1 MEMKDSGISWIG
13 QIPNSW
19 RILPI
24 RSIFDEVTVKNING
38 EITTALKFTYGDIVK
53 KDNFKDD
60 DPYVAKTIRNYLIVD
75 KGDIVINGLNLNFD
89 FITQRVGLVNSKGV
103 ITPAYMV
110 LRPKHCAEVDPEFLT
125 YLLKACDYK
134 KAFHNMGAG
143 VRKILNFSELKRNY
157 LVIPS
162 KTEQS
167 HIAGFITKQCF
178 KINSLIE
185 KTRQSITKLEEYKK
199 ALITQVVTKGLDP
212 NVEMKNSGVHWIGEI
227 PKNWNLSKIK
237 YIAEL
242 NPTVNLYQIKPCSRV
257 TFTPMEYIKNGYY
270 IPHDCEYSAISRG
283 SYTQYQEDDIVIAKV
298 TPCFEN
304 GNIAIMHN
312 LLSGLG
318 LGSSELFVL
327 RAKNILKEYLFFFLQ
342 SEKFKTQGVLSF
354 SGASGLKRVS
364 SAFILNCPLPVPS
377 IEEQRH
383 ISNFLY
389 KKSDDIHKLISQKL
403 SIINKL
409 EEYRK
414 SLIFEYVTGKKSVE
428 EN

>member
-1 MEMKDSGISWIG
+1 MRLKYLAEISTGDFNTQDALDDGEYPFYVRSPIIRKLNSYSYDGIGILMSGDG
-13 QIPNSW
+13 VGAGK
-19 RILPI
+19 
-24 RSIFDEVTVKNING
+24 IFHYAVGKYAVHQRVYI
-38 EITTALKFTYGDIVK
+38 IH
-53 KDNFKDD
+53 NFKKQLC
-60 DPYVAKTIRNYLIVD
+60 PKYVYYYLSHMFPKLVDAWSAKSTVDSIRLPM
-75 KGDIVINGLNLNFD
+75 LSNFEISLPSCYEQERIAN
-89 FITQRVGLVNSKGV
+89 FIDR
-103 ITPAYMV
+103 
-110 LRPKHCAEVDPEFLT
+110 
-125 YLLKACDYK
+125 
-134 KAFHNMGAG
+134 
-143 VRKILNFSELKRNY
+143 
-157 LVIPS
+157 
-162 KTEQS
+162 
-167 HIAGFITKQCF
+167 QCS
-178 KINSLIE
+178 KINSLID
-185 KTRQSITKLEEYKK
+185 KTKQSIIKLEEYKK
-199 ALITQVVTKGLDP
+199 SLITKAVTKGLDP

-242 NPTVNLYQIKPCSRV
+242 NPTVSLYQIKPCSRV

-389 KKSDDIHKLISQKL
+389 KKSDDIHKLISQKQ